1 MIKSLYAGVS
11 GMKSFQVKMDVVANN
26 IANVNTTGFKSGRA
40 SFQDMLSQ
48 TVGNAQAATDNNL
61 GGVNA
66 RQIGLGV
73 KVGSIG
79 TMMTGGAPQATN
91 RDLDFAIE
99 GEGFFAVSSD
109 ALGTNKLYTRDGAFY
124 RDNSGNLVNSSGLRV
139 LGYKPAALGDATV
152 DDTELVPL
160 DIPTNITIGADDLE
174 LQSYAINGT
183 GQVIGVYSD
192 ANTSRSVLLGQVGLS
207 TFSNPSGLSKTGG
220 NNYVVSDNSG
230 EAQEGIAGDPGYGTI
245 LQGFLEMSNVDL
257 ANEFTDMIVTSRA
270 YQANAKTITT
280 SDEMLQELINLKR

>member
-48 TVGNAQAATDNNL
+48 NVGNAQAATATNL

-99 GEGFFAVSSD
+99 GEGFFTLSND
-109 ALGTNKLYTRDGAFY
+109 ANGTNKLYTRDGAFY
-124 RDNSGNLVNSSGLRV
+124 RDNTGNVVNSSGLRV
-139 LGYKPAALGDATV
+139 LGYKPASLAAG
-152 DDTELVPL
+152 VPITDFTTIKPL
-160 DIPTNITIGADDLE
+160 NIPEKIGTRD
-174 LQSYAINGT
+174 LQSYAINGS
-183 GQVIGVYSD
+183 GEVIGVYSD
-192 ANTSRSVLLGQVGLS
+192 TTTSSSILLGQVATT
-207 TFSNPSGLSKTGG
+207 TFSNPSGLTKTGG
-220 NNYVVSDNSG
+220 NNYAVSDNSG
-230 EAQEGIAGDPGYGTI
+230 APKNGVAGTPGYGTI

-280 SDEMLQELINLKR
+280 SDEMLQELIGLKR